1 MAKIPETGEVTIADI
16 AAEFRGP
23 EDLAE
28 LSKSPGMDMSG
39 TEQVGIDDFR
49 GRECILFANATGG
62 TVTTD
67 GDYKIH
73 TFTSNGKFEIT
84 ADGAGE
90 GSDTAE
96 VLIIAGGG
104 GSSGRCSG
112 AGAGG
117 MVETALSLTSIR
129 SFNVVV
135 GAGGRGQA
143 GQGVDSSVETL
154 TVAKGGAHASG
165 SREAGASGGSGGGGG
180 WGANAQTNAGGS
192 GTSGQGNGGGKGG
205 AKNAGGG
212 GGGAG
217 GRGANIYESNVAGQ
231 QGAGSGHGGDGK
243 VASINGV
250 RYCGGGGG
258 STDYYPSANPNAVGG
273 DAGSGGGGRGGHKGE
288 LSLSARTF
296 DATNYGGGAGG
307 GGSEDTNGYQ
317 GIVIFK
323 YKYKNDGLRLKSDQ
337 KIFDHAPTIEEIPD
351 HNPETHKP
359 VLNMITDPAQET
371 VGWTI
376 VEMTAEE
383 KAAYLEAQAQEEAR
397 DQESGNE

>member
-1 MAKIPETGEVTIADI
+1 MAKIPETGKVTIADI

-23 EDLAE
+23 KDLAE
-28 LSKSPGMDMSG
+28 LSKLPGMDMSG

-49 GRECILFANATGG
+49 GKECILFAEATGG

-84 ADGAGE
+84 SDGAGE

-104 GSSGRCSG
+104 GSNTYGAG

-117 MVETALSLTSIR
+117 MVETALNLTSIR

-135 GAGGRGQA
+135 GAGGRGQND
-143 GQGVDSSVETL
+143 GKDSSVETL
-154 TVAKGGAHASG
+154 TVAKGGGHSTG
-165 SREAGASGGSGGGGG
+165 LNEAGRSGGSGSGGNRG
-180 WGANAQTNAGGS
+180 NNSQTNAGGS
-192 GTSGQGNGGGKGG
+192 GTAGQGNRGGSGG
-205 AKNAGGG
+205 PAKAGGG

-217 GRGANIYESNVAGQ
+217 SVGANIYQSSGK
-231 QGAGSGHGGDGK
+231 AGSGHGGDGK
-243 VASINGV
+243 VASLNGV

-258 STDYYPSANPNAVGG
+258 STDYNPISHGPNSVGG
-273 DAGSGGGGRGGHKGE
+273 NAGSGGGGRGGHKAE
-288 LSLSARTF
+288 MDLSARQF

-307 GGSEDTNGYQ
+307 GGNGDTNGYQ

-383 KAAYLEAQAQEEAR
+383 KAAYLEARAQEEAWA
-397 DQESGNE
+397 QESGNE